1 MGAMANKKKESSPKH
16 TVLYYRT
23 FIVTILLQIL
33 LVVILCNALYS
44 WWPANEQNTNTVVGE
59 VERIEMIE
67 GRRTNPDYLAIVV
80 NGQVYKYA
88 HIRNEKSLEEIG
100 QVIKTGDIVKITYK
114 YRTVSFSRNA
124 VVALQDQTQIYRN
137 VESYNA
143 KFKWILLISMLLCA
157 IISTVIWLNWRAYKK
172 PWYELSLLERICKR
186 IKKDRK
192 KKKRKEKSEQMNQK
206 PTP

>member
-1 MGAMANKKKESSPKH
+1 
-16 TVLYYRT
+16 
-23 FIVTILLQIL
+23 
-33 LVVILCNALYS
+33 
-44 WWPANEQNTNTVVGE
+44 
-59 VERIEMIE
+59 MIE

-137 VESYNA
+137 IESYNA

-157 IISTVIWLNWRAYKK
+157 IISTVIWLNWCAYKK

-186 IKKDRK
+186 IKKDRE